1 MGAMLFSV
9 DAGRSVDTIEQL
21 VAGATDRR
29 PVRSSDAKSGGTF
42 ELMSI
47 EGRPCFLKVLDV
59 DSDWIMRVTGNTD
72 HWEYKVWRAGLYH
85 RFPDVID
92 HTIIAM
98 ALDTTG
104 GSTHLGIL
112 MDDVSGS
119 LVPPGDDVVPVET
132 HDGFVRHMAQ
142 LHADFWGWQD
152 TLGLCPMAN
161 RVRFFCPEVIAPEL
175 AADEVPGPIAAADA
189 GWQRLAEIDDE
200 LSSFIEGIH
209 QDPRW
214 LVDAL
219 AETPATFV
227 TGDWKMGNLG
237 RHADG
242 RTVLVDQAYPGEAPG
257 LYDLL
262 WYVALNR
269 QRLPV
274 SKEATIAAYRA
285 GLEDAGVDTAGWFER
300 QLGLSIIAIMATFLW
315 EKALGDA
322 EELSWWTAQ
331 VAAARA
337 WLA

>member
-1 MGAMLFSV
+1 MNVAKC
-9 DAGRSVDTIEQL
+9 VDTIEEL
-21 VAGATDRR
+21 AAGAIDRR
-29 PVRSSDAKSGGTF
+29 PVRSSDAKSGADF
-42 ELMSI
+42 ELLTLD
-47 EGRPCFLKVLDV
+47 GRSCFLKVLDAE
-59 DSDWIMRVTGNTD
+59 SDWIMRVTGNTD

-85 RFPDVID
+85 RFPQVID

-104 GSTHLGIL
+104 GSTRLGIL

-119 LVPPGDDVVPVET
+119 LVPPGDEVVAART

-152 TLGLCPMAN
+152 TVGLCPMAN
-161 RVRFFCPEVIAPEL
+161 RLRFFCPETIAPEL
-175 AADEVPGPIAAADA
+175 SADQVPGPIAAADA
-189 GWQRLAEIDDE
+189 GWKRLAGINPG
-200 LSSFIEGIH
+200 LSSFIGELH
-209 QDPRW
+209 ENPAD
-214 LVDAL
+214 LVAAL
-219 AETPATFV
+219 AESPATLV

-237 RHADG
+237 RHGDG

-274 SKEATIAAYRA
+274 SKEATIKAYRE
-285 GLEDAGVDTAGWFER
+285 GLEAAGVETDGWFER
-300 QLGLSIIAIMATFLW
+300 QLGLSIIAMMATFAW
-315 EKALGDA
+315 EKALGDSD
-322 EELSWWTAQ
+322 ELAWWSAQ
-331 VAAARA
+331 VEKARA